1 MAVIKKDKY
10 LKDIASHLHKGALYF
25 EAKDRPAVQMG
36 RGSDGKPL
44 TVYVSSVSFDQESGQ
59 LTYKVADAQGAELPS
74 AHGLRP
80 LVGLDVNTLSRV
92 SDTARKYAELRSLRE
107 RNMVTINARLKAVR
121 KPVGPSV
128 G

>member
-10 LKDIASHLHKGALYF
+10 LKDIASHVHKGALYF

-36 RGSDGKPL
+36 RGADGKPL

-59 LTYKVADAQGAELPS
+59 LTYKVADSRGEELSS

-80 LVGLDVNTLSRV
+80 LVGLDINTLSRV

-121 KPVGPSV
+121 KPAGPSV